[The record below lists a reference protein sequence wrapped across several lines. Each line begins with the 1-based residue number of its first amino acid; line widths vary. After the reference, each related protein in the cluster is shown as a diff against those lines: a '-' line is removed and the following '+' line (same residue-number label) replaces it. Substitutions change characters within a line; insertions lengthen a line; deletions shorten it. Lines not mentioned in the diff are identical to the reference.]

1 VAVAAA
7 VIATIVGVVVATGS
21 SRAGPAAMGKPAPLF
36 RANDLAGHRVS
47 LADYRGKTV
56 LLNFWASWCD
66 PCRREFPQLK
76 RANAGSV
83 AVLGVIVRDGDVPAG
98 DFMAEQHATWPAL
111 KDPDGR
117 VLRAYGVGQG
127 VPVTIAISPRGIVAG
142 RHLGELRP
150 KDLAALVAA
159 AAS

>member
-1 VAVAAA
+1 
-7 VIATIVGVVVATGS
+7 
-21 SRAGPAAMGKPAPLF
+21 
-36 RANDLAGHRVS
+36 VS

-76 RANAGSV
+76 RANTGTV

-127 VPVTIAISPRGIVAG
+127 VPVTVAISAQGIVAG

-150 KDLAALVAA
+150 KDLVALVAA
-159 AAS
+159 ATKA